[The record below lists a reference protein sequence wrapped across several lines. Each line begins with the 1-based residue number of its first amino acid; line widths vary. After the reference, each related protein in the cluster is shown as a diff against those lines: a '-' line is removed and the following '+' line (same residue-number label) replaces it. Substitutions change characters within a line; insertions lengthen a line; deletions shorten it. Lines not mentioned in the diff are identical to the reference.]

1 MSDRP
6 PGARASGAC
15 AAPASGLLGRTATC
29 ARYPASR
36 AKQHA
41 HVHRSSNTVWKRGG
55 ERRRVAHPRPQPPPP
70 HQPACRRSGDARG
83 HARGGGGSSR
93 TTGAAQRSDR
103 EGGRRPRGPWH
114 PAEAVKKYMRGCPWS
129 PFVGQGCAAAHP
141 TNTLAQHATAT
152 NSQRRRRRTGGIQ
165 GRCGGQAKKQGPR
178 HGASEWHDL
187 TERTAPPGKQAA
199 RHAVAQRGYVAGDQ
213 RGLRSLHQSAPSG

>member
-1 MSDRP
+1 MCP
-6 PGARASGAC
+6 LPGLQGQTARTRAQEQQHRVEKGGGAEEGC
-15 AAPASGLLGRTATC
+15 TPAAATTTTAPTSVSTQW
-29 ARYPASR
+29 RR
-36 AKQHA
+36 A
-41 HVHRSSNTVWKRGG
+41 G
-55 ERRRVAHPRPQPPPP
+55 PR
-70 HQPACRRSGDARG
+70 ARG